1 MRRTLRN
8 LADARKELFEIQ
20 QEFVRLQKRID
31 AVRDCVTDSLTRIF
45 SEERPAM
52 ATLAEEELIEKL
64 AGRVAARLGAVPA
77 AKKQIDNRYVR
88 EKDAAAFLG
97 VSVKTLRSW
106 RSTGSPSGPPVTRI
120 DRMVMYSM
128 KGLEQFM
135 EQRTVEGR

>member
-1 MRRTLRN
+1 MRKTLRD
-8 LADARKELFEIQ
+8 LADARKELLEIQ
-20 QEFVRLQKRID
+20 QEFVHLQKRID
-31 AVRDCVTDSLTRIF
+31 AVRDCVSDSLTHIF
-45 SEERPAM
+45 GDKRPANT
-52 ATLAEEELIEKL
+52 ALAEEELIEKL